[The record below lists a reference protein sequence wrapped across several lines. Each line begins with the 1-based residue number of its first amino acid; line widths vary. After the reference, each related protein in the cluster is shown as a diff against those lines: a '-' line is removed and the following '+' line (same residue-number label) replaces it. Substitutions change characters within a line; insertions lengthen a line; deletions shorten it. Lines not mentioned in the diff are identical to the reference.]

1 MEDIWHTKNP
11 LRRQLAGILGFCF
24 TNSYLGMKHFCDPKM
39 QHHIFKVPAEH
50 ALTTYKTTRLIET
63 RMLNQSTNGSNDYIL
78 EKLPNSQSCYMC
90 QHEYLNRK
98 TSSNSTLFK
107 CALCGDPVCKLFR
120 EDCWD
125 MHLKGLPKTR
135 RES

>member
-1 MEDIWHTKNP
+1 
-11 LRRQLAGILGFCF
+11 
-24 TNSYLGMKHFCDPKM
+24 M
-39 QHHIFKVPAEH
+39 QHHIFKVPAAH

-63 RMLNQSTNGSNDYIL
+63 RMLDQSANGSNGQIL
-78 EKLPNSQSCYMC
+78 GKPPNSRRCYMC
-90 QHEYLNRK
+90 QHEYLTRK
-98 TSSNSTLFK
+98 TSCNSTLFK
-107 CALCGDPVCKLFR
+107 CALCGEPVCKPFK